1 MRTCSCG
8 DSAEDGRDRCARCSA
23 LETFGLDFRATA
35 DQIKEAHRTLVKV
48 WHPDRFEGDP
58 KLKEAAGARLKAINA
73 AYVFLT
79 SKAGEPAARPRPSNS
94 PSSSSN
100 MSARPRRRAAR
111 GPSFAFRM
119 PSTKLLGFAVLGCGL
134 LIGMLFVK
142 AVDSYLAAQPV
153 TGRLYSEVRDGVL
166 ANFHAA
172 AKGLWSQTGQSLQ
185 SLLPQKSASVSPT
198 VVQNENGTGP
208 EPVASAASVNY
219 SQTLH
224 RREIGNAHAE
234 RVRLTPYI
242 TTGLTEDEVKAIL
255 GAPTGASEDRLT
267 YGASELDFAHGKL
280 SGWKIDPVL
289 APIRV
294 KLWPDAAVDPDLTS
308 FAVGSSK
315 SAVLAVQGTP
325 TYLSENQFGYGGST
339 VYFQNNRV
347 VSWKN
352 DPSSVPLRV
361 EP

>member
-23 LETFGLDFRATA
+23 LDAFGLDSAATA
-35 DQIKEAHRTLVKV
+35 DQIKEAYRTLVKV
-48 WHPDRFEGDP
+48 WHPDRFQGDP
-58 KLKEAAGARLKAINA
+58 KLQEAAEARLKAINT

-79 SKAGEPAARPRPSNS
+79 SKAGERVARPPRPSS
-94 PSSSSN
+94 RARA
-100 MSARPRRRAAR
+100 SAGPGPRTTRRPLIAL
-111 GPSFAFRM
+111 RM
-119 PSTKLLGFAVLGCGL
+119 PSLTKLLGFAVLAFGL
-134 LIGMLFVK
+134 LIGLLFAK

-153 TGRLYSEVRDGVL
+153 TGRFYSEARNGIL

-172 AKGLWSQTGQSLQ
+172 ARSMWSQTGQSLQ
-185 SLLPQKSASVSPT
+185 SLIPQKSAS
-198 VVQNENGTGP
+198 
-208 EPVASAASVNY
+208 ASALAA
-219 SQTLH
+219 QTADTAQPETAAPAGPQSLH
-224 RREIGNAHAE
+224 RRELGAAHAE
-234 RVRLTPYI
+234 PVRLTPYI
-242 TTGLTEDEVKAIL
+242 TIGLTQDEVKAIL
-255 GAPTGASEDRLT
+255 GAPSVAADDKLT
-267 YGASELDFAHGKL
+267 YGGSELDFTHGKL
-280 SGWKIDPVL
+280 AGWKIDPAS

-294 KLWPDAAVDPDLTS
+294 KLWPDAPVDPDLTS

-315 SAVLAVQGTP
+315 SAVLVVQGTP
-325 TYLSENQFGYGGST
+325 TYLSDNQFGYGGSI